1 MLQRLPVM
9 GKEISMSPHK
19 IACESFHLVQSNE
32 AETTVSKCP
41 AVGRTVPLAMGLE
54 QAPELT

>member
-1 MLQRLPVM
+1 M
-9 GKEISMSPHK
+9 GKEISMSPHR

>member
-1 MLQRLPVM
+1 M
-9 GKEISMSPHK
+9 GKEEISMSPHK
-19 IACESFHLVQSNE
+19 TARESFHLVQNE

-54 QAPELT
+54 QSLELT

>member
-1 MLQRLPVM
+1 M
-9 GKEISMSPHK
+9 GKEEISMSPHK
-19 IACESFHLVQSNE
+19 IACESFHHIQSNE

-54 QAPELT
+54 QSLELT